1 MMRFKL
7 MDNIP
12 RGTHSFIW
20 DNQKKQGIGDE
31 LWLGEILD
39 LLNNLARECDSL
51 RNENK
56 ELKELVDCL
65 FKWV

>member
-12 RGTHSFIW
+12 RGTHSFIC
-20 DNQKKQGIGDE
+20 DSQKKHGDE

-39 LLNNLARECDSL
+39 LLNNLASECDSL
-51 RNENK
+51 RNENE